1 MNSQKEK
8 ERVGGTAFNGSNRKE
23 SFFDVIRRCQDG
35 DTKAM
40 EEIYSDYK
48 SSLFNLTYR
57 YTMNLSSA
65 EDLLQDI
72 FIKIFT
78 GISKLRSPE
87 AFTAWVYRTA
97 INACISSTRKSGR
110 GKHMPLN
117 EIDKPDEA
125 EADNIHIRLDME
137 KAVSVLPPK
146 QKAVFLLHDVQG
158 FTHEEIAQVMKWSE
172 GTSKSQL
179 FRARMKIRGHLK
191 EKRP

>member
-1 MNSQKEK
+1 
-8 ERVGGTAFNGSNRKE
+8 
-23 SFFDVIRRCQDG
+23 
-35 DTKAM
+35 M

-57 YTMNLSSA
+57 YTRNLFSA

-78 GISKLRSPE
+78 RISKLRSPE
-87 AFTAWVYRTA
+87 AFNVWVYRTA

-110 GKHMPLN
+110 GKHIPLN
-117 EIDKPDEA
+117 EIDKPDKA

-137 KAVSVLPPK
+137 KAVSILPPK

-158 FTHEEIAQVMKWSE
+158 FTHGEIAQVMKWSE

-191 EKRP
+191 DKRP

>member
-1 MNSQKEK
+1 LNSQEEK
-8 ERVGGTAFNGSNRKE
+8 AGGTVFNGSNRKE
-23 SFFDVIRRCQDG
+23 SLFNVIRRCQDG

-40 EEIYSDYK
+40 EEIYTDYK

-57 YTMNLSSA
+57 YTRNLTSA

-78 GISKLRSPE
+78 RINKLRSPE
-87 AFTAWVYRTA
+87 AFHAWVYRTA

-110 GKHMPLN
+110 RKHISLN
-117 EIDKPDEA
+117 EMDNLDKS
-125 EADNIHIRLDME
+125 EADHIHIRLDME
-137 KAVSVLPPK
+137 RVVSMLPPK

-179 FRARMKIRGHLK
+179 FRARMKIREHLK
-191 EKRP
+191 DKRS

>member
-8 ERVGGTAFNGSNRKE
+8 VGGTAFNDSNRKE
-23 SFFDVIRRCQDG
+23 SLFDVIKRCQDG
-35 DTKAM
+35 DRKAM
-40 EEIYSDYK
+40 EEIFRDYK

-57 YTMNLSSA
+57 YTRNMSSA

-78 GISKLRSPE
+78 RISKLRSPE
-87 AFTAWVYRTA
+87 AFNTWVYRTA
-97 INACISSTRKSGR
+97 INTCISSIRKSGR
-110 GKHMPLN
+110 GKHIPLI
-117 EIDKPDEA
+117 EVEKPDEA

-137 KAVSVLPPK
+137 RAVSILPPK

-158 FTHEEIAQVMKWSE
+158 FTHGEIAQVMEWSE

-179 FRARMKIRGHLK
+179 FRARIKIKGYLK
-191 EKRP
+191 EKKP

>member
-1 MNSQKEK
+1 
-8 ERVGGTAFNGSNRKE
+8 
-23 SFFDVIRRCQDG
+23 
-35 DTKAM
+35 M

>member
-1 MNSQKEK
+1 MNSQKTK
-8 ERVGGTAFNGSNRKE
+8 VGGTTFNGSNPKE
-23 SFFDVIRRCQDG
+23 SLFDVIRRCQDG
-35 DTKAM
+35 DRKAM

-57 YTMNLSSA
+57 YTRDLSSA

-78 GISKLRSPE
+78 RISKLRSPE
-87 AFTAWVYRTA
+87 AFNAWVYRTA
-97 INACISSTRKSGR
+97 INTCISSIRKSGR
-110 GKHMPLN
+110 GKHIPLN
-117 EIDKPDEA
+117 EMDKPDKA

-137 KAVSVLPPK
+137 KAVSILPPK

-158 FTHEEIAQVMKWSE
+158 FTHGEIAQIMKWSE

-191 EKRP
+191 DKRP

>member
-8 ERVGGTAFNGSNRKE
+8 VGGTAFNGSNRKE
-23 SFFDVIRRCQDG
+23 SFFEVIRRCQNG

-40 EEIYSDYK
+40 EEIYSVYK

-57 YTMNLSSA
+57 YARDLSSA

-78 GISKLRSPE
+78 CIRKLRSQE
-87 AFTAWVYRTA
+87 AFNAWVYRTA
-97 INACISSTRKSGR
+97 INACISATRKSGR
-110 GKHMPLN
+110 RRHIPLN
-117 EIDKPDEA
+117 ETDKPDEG
-125 EADNIHIRLDME
+125 EADSLHIRLDME
-137 KAVSVLPPK
+137 KAVSILPPK

-158 FTHEEIAQVMKWSE
+158 FTHEEIARVMKWSE

-179 FRARMKIRGHLK
+179 FKARMKIKGHLK
-191 EKRP
+191 DKRS

>member
-8 ERVGGTAFNGSNRKE
+8 VGDTAFNGSYRKE
-23 SFFDVIRRCQDG
+23 SLFDVVRRCQDG
-35 DTKAM
+35 DRKAM
-40 EEIYSDYK
+40 EEIYSDYR

-57 YTMNLSSA
+57 YTRNLSSA

-78 GISKLRSPE
+78 HIRKLRSPE
-87 AFTAWVYRTA
+87 AFNAWVYRTA
-97 INACISSTRKSGR
+97 INACISSVRKSGS
-110 GKHMPLN
+110 GKHFPLN
-117 EIDKPDEA
+117 ETDNPDEA
-125 EADNIHIRLDME
+125 EANSIHFRLDME
-137 KAVSVLPPK
+137 KAVSTLPPK

-179 FRARMKIRGHLK
+179 FKARMKIRGHLK
-191 EKRP
+191 DKRP